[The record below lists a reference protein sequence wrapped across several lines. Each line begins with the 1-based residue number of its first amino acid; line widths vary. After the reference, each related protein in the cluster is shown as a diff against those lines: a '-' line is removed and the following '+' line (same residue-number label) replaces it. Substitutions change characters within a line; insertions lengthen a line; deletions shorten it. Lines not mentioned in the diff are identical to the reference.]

1 MRERI
6 DAKRQSG
13 YWDAIADEYQSFTRI
28 RCDDFHYGPQI
39 PGESALRLL
48 PKFRPGMTAL
58 ELGCGGAQNS
68 VWLAKRGVV
77 CTAMDVSSAQ
87 LAHAARLCREQGVA
101 VRLAQA
107 GFADFGR
114 HLKARERFNFVHT
127 SHAIEFVE
135 DPAAAVAAMA
145 ARLKRG
151 GTLMVST
158 VHPVYNGEWTAF
170 EMETGRGRRTK
181 PVDGL
186 FLSSYFEP
194 PDDVRDENGV
204 HVVSRAHP
212 VSSWFRWL
220 KAAGLQ
226 VTALEEPAAIADA
239 PYTSRDW
246 ADHGGQLDAIPST
259 VIFTARRA

>member
-6 DAKRQSG
+6 DVNRQGG
-13 YWDAIADEYQSFTRI
+13 YWNAISGHYQSFTSI
-28 RCDDFHYGPQI
+28 SCEDFHYGPQI

-48 PKFRPGMTAL
+48 PEFRQGMTAL

-68 VWLAKRGVV
+68 IWLTKRGVV

-87 LAHAARLCREQGVA
+87 LEHAAKLCKAHGVDIRLE
-101 VRLAQA
+101 QA
-107 GFADFGR
+107 GFEDFER
-114 HLKARERFNFVHT
+114 FLKPRERFDFVHS
-127 SHAIEFVE
+127 SHAIEFVQ

-151 GTLMVST
+151 GLLMIST
-158 VHPVYNGEWTAF
+158 VHPLFNGEWITIEIEAV
-170 EMETGRGRRTK
+170 RGRRPK
-181 PVDGL
+181 WVDGL
-186 FLSSYFEP
+186 FLSNYFEP
-194 PDDVRDENGV
+194 PDDIRDEDGL
-204 HVVSRAHP
+204 HIVSRAYP

-220 KAAGLQ
+220 TAAGLQ
-226 VTALEEPAAIADA
+226 VTALEEPAATTGA

-259 VIFTARRA
+259 VIFTARRV